1 LMYSYRNDPLYPT
14 ADLTLKEIEI
24 SQNRAKKLRAHA
36 FMTLIN
42 GLYDKKVD
50 SDSDKAIPVQP
61 THATG
66 ALK

>member
-1 LMYSYRNDPLYPT
+1 MYSYRKDPLYPT
-14 ADLTLKEIEI
+14 VDLTLKEIEI

-42 GLYDKKVD
+42 GLYEKKVD

-66 ALK
+66 VVK

>member
-1 LMYSYRNDPLYPT
+1 MYSYRKDPLYPT

-42 GLYDKKVD
+42 GFYEKKVD
-50 SDSDKAIPVQP
+50 SDSGKAIPLQP

-66 ALK
+66 VLK

>member
-1 LMYSYRNDPLYPT
+1 MYSYRKDPLYPT

-36 FMTLIN
+36 FMTFIN
-42 GLYDKKVD
+42 AFYEKKVD
-50 SDSDKAIPVQP
+50 SDNAKAIQVQP
-61 THATG
+61 TYANG

>member
-1 LMYSYRNDPLYPT
+1 MYSYRKDPLYPT
-14 ADLTLKEIEI
+14 VDLTLKEIEI

-36 FMTLIN
+36 FMMLIN
-42 GLYDKKVD
+42 GLYEKKVD

>member
-1 LMYSYRNDPLYPT
+1 MYSYRKDPLYPT
-14 ADLTLKEIEI
+14 VDLTLKEIEI
-24 SQNRAKKLRAHA
+24 SQNRAKKLRADA

-42 GLYDKKVD
+42 GLYEKKVD
-50 SDSDKAIPVQP
+50 NDSDKAIPVQP

>member
-1 LMYSYRNDPLYPT
+1 MYSYRKDPLYPT

-36 FMTLIN
+36 FMTFIN
-42 GLYDKKVD
+42 ALYEKKVD
-50 SDSDKAIPVQP
+50 SDNDKTIQVQP
-61 THATG
+61 TYANG

>member
-1 LMYSYRNDPLYPT
+1 MYSYRKDPLYPA

-36 FMTLIN
+36 FMTFIN
-42 GLYDKKVD
+42 ALYEKKVD
-50 SDSDKAIPVQP
+50 SDNDKAIQVQP
-61 THATG
+61 TYANG

>member
-1 LMYSYRNDPLYPT
+1 MYSYRNDPLYPT

-36 FMTLIN
+36 FMTFIN
-42 GLYDKKVD
+42 ALYVKKVD
-50 SDSDKAIPVQP
+50 SDNDKAIQVQP
-61 THATG
+61 TYANG

>member
-1 LMYSYRNDPLYPT
+1 MYSYRKDPLYPT
-14 ADLTLKEIEI
+14 VDLTLKEIEI
-24 SQNRAKKLRAHA
+24 SQNRAKILRAHA

-42 GLYDKKVD
+42 GLYEKKVD

-66 ALK
+66 VLK

>member
-1 LMYSYRNDPLYPT
+1 MYSYRKDPLYPT

-36 FMTLIN
+36 FMTFIN
-42 GLYDKKVD
+42 ALYEKEVD
-50 SDSDKAIPVQP
+50 SGNDKAIQVQP
-61 THATG
+61 TYANG

>member
-1 LMYSYRNDPLYPT
+1 MYSYRKDPLYPT

-36 FMTLIN
+36 FMMFIT
-42 GLYDKKVD
+42 GLYEKKVD
-50 SDSDKAIPVQP
+50 NDNPKTIQVLP
-61 THATG
+61 TYANG

>member
-1 LMYSYRNDPLYPT
+1 MYSYRKDPLYPT
-14 ADLTLKEIEI
+14 VDLTLKEIEI
-24 SQNRAKKLRAHA
+24 SQNRAKKLRADA

-42 GLYDKKVD
+42 GLYEKKVD
-50 SDSDKAIPVQP
+50 SESDKAIHVQP

>member
-1 LMYSYRNDPLYPT
+1 MYSYRKDPLYPT
-14 ADLTLKEIEI
+14 VDLTLKEIEI

-42 GLYDKKVD
+42 GLYEKKID
-50 SDSDKAIPVQP
+50 IDSDKAIPVQP

>member
-1 LMYSYRNDPLYPT
+1 MYSYRKDPLYPT
-14 ADLTLKEIEI
+14 VDLTVKEIEI
-24 SQNRAKKLRAHA
+24 SQNGAKKLRAHA
-36 FMTLIN
+36 FMTVIN
-42 GLYDKKVD
+42 GLYEKKVD

>member
-1 LMYSYRNDPLYPT
+1 MYSYRNDPLYPT

-24 SQNRAKKLRAHA
+24 AQNRAKKLRAHA

-42 GLYDKKVD
+42 GSYEKKVD

>member
-1 LMYSYRNDPLYPT
+1 MYSYRKDPLYPT
-14 ADLTLKEIEI
+14 VDLTLKEIEI

-42 GLYDKKVD
+42 GLYEKKVD
-50 SDSDKAIPVQP
+50 SDGDKAIPVQP
-61 THATG
+61 TPATG

>member
-1 LMYSYRNDPLYPT
+1 MYSCRTDPLYPT
-14 ADLTLKEIEI
+14 VDLTLEEIDI

-42 GLYDKKVD
+42 GLYEKKVD
-50 SDSDKAIPVQP
+50 SESDQAIHVQP